1 VGHSVG
7 TQVVLE
13 AYRLRPEGIFGL
25 GLLCGSYGRVTY
37 TFHGTQILANWLPD
51 LIRFA
56 IDHPKLLRAVW
67 TRVPPRLAVR
77 IAVATGEVNGSA
89 VNEDDLEPYFEHLA
103 HVDPGM
109 FLRMLERAGE
119 HSIEEFLGEVV
130 VPTLVVAGDRDSFTP
145 PDLSRFMAEALPAS
159 ELVMIP
165 GGTHIAPLEN
175 RDAVFDAMRSL
186 LVRASVFG
194 GFSAPHPGI

>member
-1 VGHSVG
+1 
-7 TQVVLE
+7 
-13 AYRLRPEGIFGL
+13 
-25 GLLCGSYGRVTY
+25 
-37 TFHGTQILANWLPD
+37 
-51 LIRFA
+51 
-56 IDHPKLLRAVW
+56 
-67 TRVPPRLAVR
+67 
-77 IAVATGEVNGSA
+77 
-89 VNEDDLEPYFEHLA
+89 
-103 HVDPGM
+103 M